1 MKKFLKLCLAVA
13 ALATMF
19 GDSTANSGAG
29 TGTGTAETAKTITEL
44 NYTDAELAGKIF
56 TYEDDE
62 DTVFVLFYN
71 GNCYTV
77 DDKSKFDNLSILQ
90 GNSPSI
96 LKFNDKIYKYA
107 KYTRQS
113 GEGLYT
119 TWENDSG
126 AMIFTATGN
135 GSFALK
141 GQIMAFTFTND
152 KGNLTLTAPGMGVTK
167 AYYDGTNIYVLN
179 HELTFVENYTP
190 AATNNVF
197 KGKVFVDEAQIFAF
211 KSDGKVLWAQKNAT
225 FKELTY
231 TVSSDT
237 CTTDKFTGSING
249 TTFTAGDGNPK
260 HTGSFTQITGDNEF
274 GGKAFYTT
282 TPIKAFIVFTTNNNV
297 MIAMEGEREFE
308 TENR

>member
-19 GDSTANSGAG
+19 GFASCSNGSSDDSG
-29 TGTGTAETAKTITEL
+29 TTPASSSSTTKTTVTIGGVEYSTTDGTTNEDGSITITKEDGSSVTIKADGTIV
-44 NYTDAELAGKIF
+44 YI
-56 TYEDDE
+56 DDE
-62 DTVFVLFYN
+62 GNEYTGEVGGDTLTDES
-71 GNCYTV
+71 GNTVAVTSGTV
-77 DDKSKFDNLSILQ
+77 D
-90 GNSPSI
+90 
-96 LKFNDKIYKYA
+96 
-107 KYTRQS
+107 T
-113 GEGLYT
+113 
-119 TWENDSG
+119 
-126 AMIFTATGN
+126 
-135 GSFALK
+135 
-141 GQIMAFTFTND
+141 
-152 KGNLTLTAPGMGVTK
+152 
-167 AYYDGTNIYVLN
+167 
-179 HELTFVENYTP
+179 
-190 AATNNVF
+190 NVF

-308 TENR
+308 TENYTISGSTATAAGGLSATLSGTTLTATSTAGTMTLTQIQ